1 VAEWLGREPPYGGW
15 ITSPRS
21 PGKSRTDPVDHRE
34 VNVAAVG
41 MDFLHER
48 DPLAV
53 LEQLAVAASVVCVAA
68 GGGRLVWAYLLE
80 LIGFDLDVL
89 VDHP

>member
-1 VAEWLGREPPYGGW
+1 MAEWLGREPPYGGW

-48 DPLAV
+48 DPLVFAAV
-53 LEQLAVAASVVCVAA
+53 PVLLFAVTLAAAWTPAA
-68 GGGRLVWAYLLE
+68 RATRVDPME
-80 LIGFDLDVL
+80 VL
-89 VDHP
+89 RHQ